1 MNIYYII
8 IIIILLY
15 ILYKLYYQVE
25 YFNDTTFEN
34 NIIYNFISNDECNE
48 LINMCNNRFIDSTI
62 YETTTGNVNKSARS
76 SKNVYF
82 QRSENKLISMIE
94 NKVCEIFKLDKNQLE
109 PLQIVKYDKGNE
121 YKLHYDYFDENS
133 DQISNQR
140 IYSILIYLND
150 LKVEDGGS
158 TYFPLYNVRIRPEK
172 GKAVYWLNK
181 NGDKLN
187 TMSLHAGEPVL
198 TDTVKYVLTIWIREN
213 SY

>member
-8 IIIILLY
+8 IIIIILY
-15 ILYKLYYQVE
+15 ILYKIYYQQE
-25 YFNDTTFEN
+25 HFNDN
-34 NIIYNFISNDECNE
+34 NIIYNFISNDECDE

-82 QRSENKLISMIE
+82 QRSENKLISIIE
-94 NKVCEIFKLDKNQLE
+94 DKVSEIFKLDKNQLE

-121 YKLHYDYFDENS
+121 YKLHYDYFNEKS

-140 IYSILIYLND
+140 VYSILIYLND

-158 TYFPLYNVRIRPEK
+158 TYFPLYNIRIRPEK
-172 GKAVYWLNK
+172 GKAIYWLNK
-181 NGDKLN
+181 KDDRLN

-198 TDTVKYVLTIWIREN
+198 TDTVKYVLTVWTREIIY
-213 SY
+213 S